1 MFSSFSVLKLHD
13 IFFKGMIEAPASII
27 VNRLFDEVELLPTWN
42 RLVTESKKL
51 QVKYIFFNF
60 A

>member
-1 MFSSFSVLKLHD
+1 MKLCD

-42 RLVTESKKL
+42 KLVTESKKL
-51 QVKYIFFNF
+51 QVKYIFFHF
-60 A
+60 T

>member
-1 MFSSFSVLKLHD
+1 
-13 IFFKGMIEAPASII
+13 MIEAPANII

-60 A
+60 I